1 MPLPTKQYK
10 HMFKDVK
17 FLATTAQPSYREVS
31 HWIDLLED
39 PTGGTIKVWNGT
51 SWKKISG
58 EGDSDTGL
66 VIGDTTGTAYD
77 GGKGKEL
84 ETAMDQ
90 VSATTNEL
98 QDTIRS
104 LQTEIESKKIF
115 QFSYLDLQNKTEDF
129 IQRFFDTVSSGT
141 FEPPMDVVFLYR
153 HGRDDL
159 NEYMNLYMTVSNYYF
174 SIGHPI
180 KITFY
185 STIYHDKDLDRDQ
198 FIKLTAT
205 ISTGNIMDNPTFEIE
220 EVPVDLSGTSG
231 DNLFYVFPGDKLVN
245 GAVLTEDE
253 YNGLQKAVDEHKI
266 AIFVNSIME
275 LRRSDSD
282 NRIYFGVTTNYINRQ
297 YISPDD
303 YYSHVFIYATG
314 NIDEQRTVHI
324 DDEYNKTG
332 SLCYVYGQDRD
343 ITFIPSTIFN
353 QSLTELQEAL
363 NLADIPMFIDYFEDD
378 DSAGLLKI
386 SNLVSKDSN
395 AILSIDDISTS
406 NDAINLKVQTRYLTE
421 SESSLNAATT
431 INKTIDLKLS
441 GDGTKFLSDDG
452 TYKEIDL
459 SSKQDA
465 LISGTNI
472 KTINGNSLL
481 GEGNIEI
488 QGGGEGIADAPS
500 DGKKYVRQNANW
512 VEETTVDT
520 SNFATTAQLA
530 NKVDTS
536 TYTEDKATFATKEE
550 LADKANTSD
559 LSNYLTT
566 TDAESNYAKKSEIPS
581 LEGYLQTSTA
591 DEKYA
596 TKTELSGKADTSAL
610 TSKQDTLVSGT
621 NIKTINNQSLLGNG
635 NIDISAEDSKV
646 YLFELDKYI
655 TVNISGQKFTGTI
668 DDGDY
673 DALTDA
679 IRNGKLILGKMIQ
692 GAYIPGYTPL
702 QMFIADD
709 KYYLKGEHVLGPIC
723 LEIDTTT
730 KTYQGYSYSERVE
743 TNDSSTVTVVPLPDE
758 LIYIQSGTSTLTQI
772 NVGSLYNFRL
782 IITTDDQ
789 SVTLSIHE
797 LKGLIG
803 ATHDGGDITLEA
815 NSSYEIDINNN
826 IAVVAKINSVNVPR

>member
-1 MPLPTKQYK
+1 MPLPIKQYK

-51 SWKKISG
+51 GWKKISG

-84 ETAMDQ
+84 EDTVADMEKNLDNGKLFKFDTYDLRDKQ
-90 VSATTNEL
+90 NSFLIQFLLMLEGSYGSVNEPVILQYGHNYDLNTNTNIPIEEQISSVVTVAT
-98 QDTIRS
+98 RS
-104 LQTEIESKKIF
+104 LDISSYTAEFILYSNIYYSKAN
-115 QFSYLDLQNKTEDF
+115 NK
-129 IQRFFDTVSSGT
+129 
-141 FEPPMDVVFLYR
+141 
-153 HGRDDL
+153 
-159 NEYMNLYMTVSNYYF
+159 
-174 SIGHPI
+174 
-180 KITFY
+180 
-185 STIYHDKDLDRDQ
+185 DQ
-198 FIKLTAT
+198 FIKITTSFNFTNEEDIQAE
-205 ISTGNIMDNPTFEIE
+205 FQVE
-220 EVPVDLSGTSG
+220 EVPVDLNGTISL
-231 DNLFYVFPGDKLVN
+231 DSFYVFPEDKLVE

-253 YNGLQKAVDEHKI
+253 YSNLQKAVNGQKI
-266 AIFVNSIME
+266 AWFGNNFMFLSK
-275 LRRSDSD
+275 SDD
-282 NRIYFGVTTNYINRQ
+282 TDTIYFGVNTSFINREH
-297 YISPDD
+297 IASDD

-314 NIDEQRTVHI
+314 NIDGQRTVHI
-324 DDEYNKTG
+324 NDEYNKTG

-343 ITFIPSTIFN
+343 ITFIPSTIFK
-353 QSLTELQEAL
+353 QGLTELQEAL
-363 NLADIPMFIDYFEDD
+363 NLADIPMFIDYFEDGD
-378 DSAGLLKI
+378 NSLKI
-386 SNLVSKDSN
+386 SNLTSKDSN

-421 SESSLNAATT
+421 SESSLNVATT

-536 TYTEDKATFATKEE
+536 TYTADKATFATKAE
-550 LADKANTSD
+550 LDNKANTSD

-566 TDAESNYAKKSEIPS
+566 TDAESNYAKKSEMPS

-610 TSKQDTLVSGT
+610 TLKQDTLVSGT

-679 IRNGKLILGKMIQ
+679 IRNDKLILGKMVQ

-702 QMFIADD
+702 QMFIVDD
-709 KYYLKGEHVLGPIC
+709 KLYLKGEHVLGPIC

-743 TNDSSTVTVVPLPDE
+743 TNDSSTVTVIPLPDE

-803 ATHDGGDITLEA
+803 ATFTGSRIILEA
-815 NSSYEIDINNN
+815 NSEYEIDVKDDV
-826 IAVVAKINSVNVPR
+826 AVVAKINKPQAQ

>member
-1 MPLPTKQYK
+1 MPLPIKQYK

-51 SWKKISG
+51 GWKKISG

-84 ETAMDQ
+84 EDTVADMEKNLDNGKLFKFDAYDLRDKQ
-90 VSATTNEL
+90 NRFLIQFLLMLEGSYGSVNEPVILQYGHNYDLNTNTNIPIEEQISSVVTVAT
-98 QDTIRS
+98 RS
-104 LQTEIESKKIF
+104 LDASSYTAEFILYSNIYYSKA
-115 QFSYLDLQNKTEDF
+115 N
-129 IQRFFDTVSSGT
+129 
-141 FEPPMDVVFLYR
+141 
-153 HGRDDL
+153 
-159 NEYMNLYMTVSNYYF
+159 
-174 SIGHPI
+174 
-180 KITFY
+180 
-185 STIYHDKDLDRDQ
+185 DRDQ
-198 FIKLTAT
+198 FIKITASFNT
-205 ISTGNIMDNPTFEIE
+205 ADEQNIQADFQVEEI
-220 EVPVDLSGTSG
+220 PVDLSGTSG
-231 DNLFYVFPGDKLVN
+231 DNLFYFFPKDKLVD

-253 YNGLQKAVDEHKI
+253 YNDLWKAVNEHKI
-266 AIFVNSIME
+266 TLFGNSFMS
-275 LRRSDSD
+275 LSTRLDSS
-282 NRIYFGVTTNYINRQ
+282 RIYFGVNTNFINREH
-297 YISPDD
+297 IAPDD

-314 NIDEQRTVHI
+314 NIDGQRTVHI
-324 DDEYNKTG
+324 NDEYNKTG

-343 ITFIPSTIFN
+343 IAFIPPTIFK
-353 QSLTELQEAL
+353 QGLTELQEAM

-378 DSAGLLKI
+378 DSGALLKI
-386 SNLVSKDSN
+386 SNLTSKDSN

-406 NDAINLKVQTRYLTE
+406 NDAINLKVQTRYLIE
-421 SESSLNAATT
+421 SESSLNVATT

-520 SNFATTAQLA
+520 SNFATTDQLA

-635 NIDISAEDSKV
+635 NIDIAAEDSKV

-673 DALTDA
+673 DALMDA
-679 IRNGKLILGKMIQ
+679 MRNGKIIFGKMIQ
-692 GAYIPGYTPL
+692 GAYIPGHTPL
-702 QMFIADD
+702 QTFIADD
-709 KYYLKGEHVLGPIC
+709 KFYLKGEHVLGPIC

-743 TNDSSTVTVVPLPDE
+743 VNDSSTVIVIPLPDE

-789 SVTLSIHE
+789 SVTLSIYE

-803 ATHDGGDITLEA
+803 STINEGNITLEA
-815 NSSYEIDINNN
+815 NSRYEIDVTDN
-826 IAVVAKINSVNVPR
+826 IAVVAKINSVNSPK